1 MRTALSPGVLIRI
14 TRQDAVNYKTARAD
28 IPRRTDQLNDL
39 GDRAT
44 TLLWNAGNRPV
55 AALKTVVVENA
66 TTQRRTSGVALL

>member
-1 MRTALSPGVLIRI
+1 MIS
-14 TRQDAVNYKTARAD
+14 
-28 IPRRTDQLNDL
+28 